1 MEQVIVFDNTASLM
15 AATKLAYFY
24 IFFLRTFFY
33 FFSKVIFFEY

>member
-24 IFFLRTFFY
+24 FFPKDFFLFL
-33 FFSKVIFFEY
+33 